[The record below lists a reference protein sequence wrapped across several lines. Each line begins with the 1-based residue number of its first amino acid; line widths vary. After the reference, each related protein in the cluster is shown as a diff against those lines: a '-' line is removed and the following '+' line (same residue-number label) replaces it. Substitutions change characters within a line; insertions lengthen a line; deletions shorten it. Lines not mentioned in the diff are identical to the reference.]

1 MGPEFVKRIVCLL
14 RLFVTKFP
22 IMFSLQNKIT
32 LVTGAGSGIGAAIA
46 DAFAQAGAF
55 VFVTDRDES
64 SGRAVAE
71 KIRTREGESEFLPL
85 EVTSEENCQRVAQA
99 VLSTRGRL
107 DTLVNN
113 AGIGHVGTMLQTTG
127 ADLDRLYAVNVRGVF
142 NVTRVFLPDML
153 RRKSGNIINLASI
166 GAVVGVRERV
176 AYCTTKFAVAGL
188 TKSMALDHARDGIR
202 VNCICPGRVETPF
215 VAARLA
221 EYPDPEKA
229 RREMSATQ
237 AVGRMGK
244 PEEIAAAAL
253 YLASDESAFITGT
266 EFIIDGGFSAGK

>member
-1 MGPEFVKRIVCLL
+1 
-14 RLFVTKFP
+14 
-22 IMFSLQNKIT
+22 MFSLQNKIT

-46 DAFAQAGAF
+46 ETFARAGAF
-55 VFVTDRDES
+55 VFVTDRDEK

-71 KIRTREGESEFLPL
+71 KIKAQDRDAEFLPL
-85 EVTSEENCQRVAQA
+85 DVTSEENCQRVGKTVVSAK
-99 VLSTRGRL
+99 GRL
-107 DTLVNN
+107 DILVNN

-127 ADLDRLYAVNVRGVF
+127 QDLDRLYAVNVRGVF

-153 RRKSGNIINLASI
+153 KRKSGNIINLASI
-166 GAVVGVRERV
+166 GGVVGVRDRV

-188 TKSMALDHARDGIR
+188 TKSMALDHAKDGIR

-215 VAARLA
+215 VASRLA
-221 EYPDPEKA
+221 EYPDPDKA
-229 RREMSATQ
+229 RQEMSATQ
-237 AVGRMGK
+237 ALGRMGK

-253 YLASDESAFITGT
+253 YLASEESAFVTGT

>member
-1 MGPEFVKRIVCLL
+1 
-14 RLFVTKFP
+14 
-22 IMFSLQNKIT
+22 MFSLQNKIT

-46 DAFAQAGAF
+46 ETFAGAGAF
-55 VFVTDRDES
+55 VFVTDRNEKD
-64 SGRAVAE
+64 GRAVAE
-71 KIRTREGESEFLPL
+71 RIQTHNAQFLPL
-85 EVTSEENCQRVAQA
+85 DVTSEEDCRQVART
-99 VLSTRGRL
+99 VLATRGRL
-107 DTLVNN
+107 DVLVNN

-127 ADLDRLYAVNVRGVF
+127 ADLDRLYGVNVRGVF
-142 NVTRVFLPDML
+142 NVTKVFLPDML
-153 RRKSGNIINLASI
+153 ERKSGNVINLASI
-166 GAVVGVRERV
+166 GAVVGVRDRV

-188 TKSMALDHARDGIR
+188 TKSMALDHAQDGIR

-221 EYPDPEKA
+221 EYPDPAKA
-229 RREMSATQ
+229 RQEMSATQ

-253 YLASDESAFITGT
+253 YLASDESAFVTGT